1 MFAPGGMRFWVAD
14 RHPFLTLP
22 PRSAPGFYDITELLY
37 DDGVIF
43 WPILDTAASISWNC
57 EASPFIRTMSLRRG
71 GTSSIEPPGSEFLN
85 PAEANLRMS
94 LRGAQENFKPGRL
107 TLELTIPRFTS
118 MRRSPGIGLPNPI
131 MPTVFPPLTTSH
143 DFWER
148 DYSPGS
154 VPLGATLYALAI
166 NALVEA
172 AYYHRTLFIVGS
184 DVPDSPRD
192 LFAVRKPVV
201 KGKLVWG
208 SNVWSF
214 PAKAISINDQMD
226 RFTLQLA
233 ATNDIQ
239 RKANGYIITVPKF
252 IRIPAFGAFEEEVL
266 IWDVRWQP
274 IEEYF
279 VTEELV

>member
-1 MFAPGGMRFWVAD
+1 MFAPGAMKFWVTD
-14 RHPFLTLP
+14 RHPFRNLP
-22 PRSAPGFYDITELLY
+22 PRATTGFYVMDELLY
-37 DDGVIF
+37 DANTIF

-57 EASPFIRTMSLRRG
+57 ETSPFVRTMGLRRG
-71 GTSSIEPPGSEFLN
+71 RSSSVEPPGYEFPN
-85 PAEANLRMS
+85 PAEANSRMS
-94 LRGAQENFKPGRL
+94 LRGAQENFRPGRL
-107 TLELTIPRFTS
+107 TLELTIPRFTT

-131 MPTVFPPLTTSH
+131 IPTVFPPLTTSH

-148 DYSPGS
+148 DYGFGS
-154 VPLGATLYALAI
+154 VPIGAQAYALAM
-166 NALVEA
+166 NGLVEA

-184 DVPDSPRD
+184 DVPDAPRD
-192 LFAVRKPVV
+192 LFATRRPVV
-201 KGKLVWG
+201 KGRLAWG

-239 RKANGYIITVPKF
+239 RRSNGYIITVPKF
-252 IRIPAFGAFEEEVL
+252 VTIPAFGGFEEEVL
-266 IWDVRWQP
+266 IWDVFWQP

-279 VTEELV
+279 VTEELI